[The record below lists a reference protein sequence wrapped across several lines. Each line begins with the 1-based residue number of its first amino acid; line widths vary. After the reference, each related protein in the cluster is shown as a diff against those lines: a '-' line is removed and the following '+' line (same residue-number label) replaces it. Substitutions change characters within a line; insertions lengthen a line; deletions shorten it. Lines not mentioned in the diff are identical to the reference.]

1 MGQLTVEEILSLNYV
16 FQSLADKL
24 LCWDTVALWEDLL
37 NGRLISKKCQLVE
50 SSTETSLAKFTAN
63 LLECFE
69 KNSTIRS
76 VLLTFPCVSSL
87 IIGY

>member
-50 SSTETSLAKFTAN
+50 SSTESSYPKLHSQN
-63 LLECFE
+63 LQRTCS
-69 KNSTIRS
+69 N
-76 VLLTFPCVSSL
+76 VSKRTVR
-87 IIGY
+87 YEVYY